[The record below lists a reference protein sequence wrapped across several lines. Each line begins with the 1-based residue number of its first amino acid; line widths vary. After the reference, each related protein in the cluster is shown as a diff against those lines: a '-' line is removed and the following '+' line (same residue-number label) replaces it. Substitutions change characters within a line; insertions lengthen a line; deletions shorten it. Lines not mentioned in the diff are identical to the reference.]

1 MLKVFTNSSI
11 YFHVMFLKLRLNI
24 VQAMI
29 CKKDSSYQLWWRKIL
44 SDCENKASIK
54 IWWLETDMEK
64 NLGMYIQKLQMEAG
78 KLMGW
83 LFNVSLAR

>member
-1 MLKVFTNSSI
+1 
-11 YFHVMFLKLRLNI
+11 MFLKLRLNI

-29 CKKDSSYQLWWRKIL
+29 HKKASLYQLWWRKIL
-44 SDCENKASIK
+44 LTVAHLIVRIK
-54 IWWLETDMEK
+54 HWSKYGDLATDMEK